1 MEKDMTQ
8 DNEPQLTAR
17 PRGVGRSADEQR
29 NLWVAFDRIPTDDD
43 IRAVH
48 EILRAAAPSQ

>member
-1 MEKDMTQ
+1 MTQ